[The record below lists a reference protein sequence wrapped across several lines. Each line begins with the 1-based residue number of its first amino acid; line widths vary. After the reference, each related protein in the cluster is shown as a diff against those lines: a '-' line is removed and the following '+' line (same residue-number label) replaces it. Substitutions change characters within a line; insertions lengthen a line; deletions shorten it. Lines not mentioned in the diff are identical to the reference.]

1 PAQQV
6 GLVLSP
12 KLYPGI
18 FALKP
23 QVFAS
28 YSHYPRFDVQQISAI
43 PQLRWRDIALEAA
56 VHYSYLDNEPVSADS
71 TKLSVQV
78 KLNKQLPF
86 GLNLGL
92 HYGSGNDS
100 WLIDSSGALIDTFA
114 QNSAYYG
121 VSLFY
126 PFLKRFSLY
135 GYTQINKADQLWYV
149 SLAGRY

>member
-1 PAQQV
+1 
-6 GLVLSP
+6 VLSP